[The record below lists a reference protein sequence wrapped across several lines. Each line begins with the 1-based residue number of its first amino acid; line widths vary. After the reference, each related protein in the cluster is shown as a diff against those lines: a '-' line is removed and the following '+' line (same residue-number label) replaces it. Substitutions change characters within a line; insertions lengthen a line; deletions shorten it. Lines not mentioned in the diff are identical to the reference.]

1 MRAHTPK
8 TLVLCEGKADRL
20 VMESLA
26 AHVGL
31 RQNLVFESY
40 DGESKLRENL
50 ANLKVSPEYTR
61 GEYRKIL
68 VTRDADDNYVA
79 ALTSVHAAIQQVF
92 AQTIEN
98 PGDWVD
104 LNSTTKITSW
114 IIPGPNQTGMIETL
128 CLNAARALNPNQFNC
143 LDAFIQCLEGQWGK
157 RPHEKVRFFV
167 WTIIAQ
173 GALAQDRLSPEYAV
187 KNLDFNWDDTAYNGL
202 KELFLS
208 LES

>member
-26 AHVGL
+26 AHAGL
-31 RQNLVFESY
+31 GQHLVFESY
-40 DGESKLRENL
+40 DGGSKLRANL
-50 ANLKVSPEYTR
+50 ANLAVSPEFTR
-61 GEYRKIL
+61 REYRKIL
-68 VTRDADDNYVA
+68 VTCDADDNYDA
-79 ALTSVHAAIQQVF
+79 AFTSVKTAIQQVF
-92 AQTIEN
+92 AQTIEK

-104 LNSTTKITSW
+104 LNSSTKISAW
-114 IIPGPNQTGMIETL
+114 IIPGPNRTGMIETL
-128 CLNAARALNPNQFNC
+128 CLDAARALNPDQFTCLDSFINC
-143 LDAFIQCLEGQWGK
+143 LETQWGK

-187 KNLDFNWDDTAYNGL
+187 KNLDLNWDDSAYDGL
-202 KELFLS
+202 KELFRS
-208 LES
+208 LE